1 MQDTNKFENLLTNV
15 SLISKKYD
23 DIAKITGEN
32 FNIFS
37 VMQME
42 SNERYTH
49 SAIIGELLN
58 PKGSHGQGSVF
69 LQLFFE
75 EIKELKCIENYNF
88 DNSKCIIEQHIG
100 TIDVDYTKGGFI
112 DIVLKDDKNVI
123 VIENKIYASDQR
135 NQLKRYKN
143 YYPNCV
149 LLYLNLFGDV
159 PSIESILD
167 LELDKDFHIISY
179 YNEITNWLEK
189 CQKETFDQ
197 PILRETIKQYLNLVK
212 KLSNQT
218 INDTMS
224 KEIKDL
230 IKSNL
235 KSASSIYHNYLSAK
249 FEVLNKIRNEVFKK
263 LDEVYN
269 EQYEIV
275 EQHEINASNASI
287 CIKHRKFLNQSAFFC
302 VLTFSGTMSSENLLG
317 KSLFVGILDYENR
330 SEEYFL
336 KEKVSNNLEQKG
348 WWWQISKIDNFENFS
363 VDFSNLDFIHF
374 LALNQNKLELL
385 AEHIFLSIVNYMEEN
400 KEILN
405 RIQSQIANI

>member
-143 YYPNCV
+143 YYPNSV
-149 LLYLNLFGDV
+149 LLYLNLNGDS
-159 PSIESILD
+159 PSKDSTLD
-167 LELDKDFHIISY
+167 LILDKDFHIISY
-179 YNEITNWLEK
+179 QNEITNWLEK
-189 CQKETFDQ
+189 CQKETYDQ
-197 PILRETIKQYLNLVK
+197 PILRETVKQYLNLVK
-212 KLSNQT
+212 KLTNQT

-230 IKSNL
+230 IKSNI
-235 KSASSIYHNYLSAK
+235 KSASGIYNNYLSAK
-249 FEVLNKIRNEVFKK
+249 FEIGEEIRNGVIEELIIKLEKDKYSIERGGDKFSQIWIYLNDYRSQSIPFGIESFNGYWGSLQIGIIDFEQKNKTFFDFYRKDDSKK
-263 LDEVYN
+263 NQYWIRLKDILFNDKEINFDNLNFLDELISYN
-269 EQYEIV
+269 KQDVISSISSQILEYVNDYNDLII
-275 EQHEINASNASI
+275 EIN
-287 CIKHRKFLNQSAFFC
+287 KK
-302 VLTFSGTMSSENLLG
+302 TKNL
-317 KSLFVGILDYENR
+317 
-330 SEEYFL
+330 
-336 KEKVSNNLEQKG
+336 
-348 WWWQISKIDNFENFS
+348 
-363 VDFSNLDFIHF
+363 
-374 LALNQNKLELL
+374 
-385 AEHIFLSIVNYMEEN
+385 
-400 KEILN
+400 
-405 RIQSQIANI
+405 